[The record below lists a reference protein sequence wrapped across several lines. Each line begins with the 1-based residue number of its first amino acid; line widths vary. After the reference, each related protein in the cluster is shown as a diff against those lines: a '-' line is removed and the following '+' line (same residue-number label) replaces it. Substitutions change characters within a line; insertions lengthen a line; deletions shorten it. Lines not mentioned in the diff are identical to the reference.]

1 MQQHGGL
8 GLFATSPLKGRR
20 AGHVPELWQLHKV
33 DDGEAI
39 INFCTFVEEIDKE
52 ECAAFL
58 EYG

>member
-1 MQQHGGL
+1 
-8 GLFATSPLKGRR
+8 
-20 AGHVPELWQLHKV
+20 V